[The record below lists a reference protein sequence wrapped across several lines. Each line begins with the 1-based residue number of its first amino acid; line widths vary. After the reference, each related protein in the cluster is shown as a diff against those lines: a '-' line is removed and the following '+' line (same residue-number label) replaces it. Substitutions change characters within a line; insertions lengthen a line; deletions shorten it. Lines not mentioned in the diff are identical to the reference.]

1 MLSLKLTCMEG
12 SLHNITDSDLI
23 TSAKSGDRKSLDL
36 LIRKYQNWIFNVAV
50 SFVGDKNDAAD
61 ITQEVLIKVVTH
73 LSSFNLESNF
83 KTWVFKIVRNHFLN
97 MKRRKYELTTTSFE
111 SFANGLD
118 NVPDEDITL
127 SEFKVERE
135 KLIEESKIS
144 CLRGMLLCLSR
155 EQRLIYILGD
165 IFELPDS
172 IGSEIMEISK
182 GNFRVKLHR
191 ARTELYGFMNGK
203 CGLVNKNNPCRCAK
217 KTIGFIKIGC
227 VDPVKLNFQTDIIE
241 EVNRTDR
248 KKLETLDISLKHQ
261 YERLFQDMPKLEAPV
276 KADLIKDFISS
287 DEFMQT
293 FNLK

>member
-1 MLSLKLTCMEG
+1 MLRLKFIGMEN
-12 SLHNITDSDLI
+12 SLHNIADSDLI
-23 TSAKSGDRKSLDL
+23 TSAKSGDRKSLDF

-50 SFVGDKNDAAD
+50 SFVGDKDDAAD

-111 SFANGLD
+111 NFAKGLD
-118 NVPDEDITL
+118 NVPDEDIAL
-127 SEFKVERE
+127 SEFNVERE

-144 CLRGMLLCLSR
+144 CLRGMLLCLTR

-172 IGSEIMEISK
+172 IGAEIMDISK

-217 KTIGFIKIGC
+217 KTVGFIKIGC
-227 VDPVKLNFQTDIIE
+227 VDPVKLNFQTAIIE

-248 KKLETLDISLKHQ
+248 KKLETLDNSLKRR

-287 DEFMQT
+287 AEFMQT